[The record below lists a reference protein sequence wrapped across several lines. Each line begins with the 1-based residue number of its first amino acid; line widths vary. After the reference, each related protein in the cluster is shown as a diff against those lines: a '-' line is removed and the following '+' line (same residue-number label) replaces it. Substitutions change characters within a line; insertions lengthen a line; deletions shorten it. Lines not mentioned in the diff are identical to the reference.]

1 MYSTNTALIFGGGLT
16 AAFICGISIEAP
28 ARAIAGSR
36 ISLVDQLNLPVSGYT
51 SSGRTD
57 RPETLPD
64 RVARI
69 RKAEGDRR

>member
-1 MYSTNTALIFGGGLT
+1 MYSTNTAPIFGSGLT
-16 AAFICGISIEAP
+16 AALIFGISAVAS
-28 ARAIAGSR
+28 ARAIASSR

-64 RVARI
+64 GVARI
-69 RKAEGDRR
+69 RQAEGDRC